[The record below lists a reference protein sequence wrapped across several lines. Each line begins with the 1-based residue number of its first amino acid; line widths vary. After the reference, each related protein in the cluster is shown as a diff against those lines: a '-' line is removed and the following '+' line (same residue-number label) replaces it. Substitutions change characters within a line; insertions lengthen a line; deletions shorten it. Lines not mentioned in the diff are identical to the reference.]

1 MAGNSIF
8 FIIYFIN
15 QYFCKVHWIV
25 ITIFTQYKFIFYLK
39 YIYYFASHSRS
50 VLEKG
55 FGDSLLLPD
64 SDKFDCGMCVHA
76 LDVDFDG
83 ENELLLGT
91 YGQVRARVVQ
101 QPVLCVGFI
110 ITQNS
115 PPRKWID
122 ATLITTC

>member
-1 MAGNSIF
+1 MFVYFTALCF
-8 FIIYFIN
+8 FTY
-15 QYFCKVHWIV
+15 
-25 ITIFTQYKFIFYLK
+25 
-39 YIYYFASHSRS
+39 SRS

-91 YGQVRARVVQ
+91 YGEVRV
-101 QPVLCVGFI
+101 FSWFT
-110 ITQNS
+110 ITQSS
-115 PPRKWID
+115 PSRK
-122 ATLITTC
+122 